1 MLFSSAQILQLILQY
16 RYFVIFPIAVVEGP
30 IVTIICGLLSS
41 RGIMY
46 FSVAFVVLVL
56 ADLVGDFIYYAVGYW
71 GGQRA
76 VRRFG
81 KFLRIDEEQVLKLSD
96 GFESHGGKIL
106 MTGKLSHVVG
116 APILVTAGLVKYPIP
131 RFLWFSVIA
140 TFIKTFLLLEIGYY
154 LGEAYDRMATYLDY
168 VGFASSLLV
177 VVAIVAVFYYLRK
190 PLK

>member
-16 RYFVIFPIAVVEGP
+16 KYFVIFPIAVVEGP
-30 IVTIICGLLSS
+30 IVTITCGLLSS

-71 GGQRA
+71 GGRRA

-81 KFLRIDEEQVLKLSD
+81 KFLRIEEDQVLKLSD

-131 RFLWFSVIA
+131 RFLWFSIIA
-140 TFIKTFLLLEIGYY
+140 TLIKTFLLLEIGYY